1 MKTNKHILRVLVVAL
16 LIVWG
21 LIVYQIISAIYF
33 GGDKELGS
41 ADSLIKNK
49 DKSAEQFRYSENVR
63 DPFQYHSSK
72 TDTMKRVSTTK
83 PNVPVW
89 NPPPFRLKGIID
101 ARSGKMAILEDVS
114 GETFF
119 LQRGDTLHGVRIL
132 AIESNH
138 VHYEFE
144 KKKSDW
150 RLEGNE

>member
-1 MKTNKHILRVLVVAL
+1 MKTNKNILRLLGGVL

-33 GGDKELGS
+33 GGNEEIGG

-49 DKSAEQFRYSENVR
+49 DKSEVQFVYSENVR
-63 DPFQYHSSK
+63 DPFRYYPSK
-72 TDTMKRVSTTK
+72 TDTMKRVSTHK
-83 PNVPVW
+83 PIAQIW

-101 ARSGKMAILEDVS
+101 AQSGKMAILEDVS

-119 LQRGDTLHGVRIL
+119 LQRGDTLQGIRIL
-132 AIESNH
+132 AIESNR
-138 VHYEFE
+138 VQYVFG

-150 RLEGNE
+150 RLEGN

>member
-1 MKTNKHILRVLVVAL
+1 LRLLVGAL

-21 LIVYQIISAIYF
+21 LIVYEVISAIYF
-33 GGDKELGS
+33 GGDKEIGS
-41 ADSLIKNK
+41 ADRLIKNK
-49 DKSAEQFRYSENVR
+49 DKSGEQFMYNENVR
-63 DPFQYHSSK
+63 DPFQYRSSK
-72 TDTMKRVSTTK
+72 TDTMKRANRPK
-83 PNVPVW
+83 PIAVVW

-138 VHYEFE
+138 VLYEFE
-144 KKKSDW
+144 KKKSNW